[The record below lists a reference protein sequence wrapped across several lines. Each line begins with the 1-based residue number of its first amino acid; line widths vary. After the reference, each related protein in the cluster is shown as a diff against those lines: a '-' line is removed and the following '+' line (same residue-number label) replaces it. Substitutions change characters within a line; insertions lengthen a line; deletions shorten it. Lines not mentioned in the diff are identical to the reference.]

1 MAGMS
6 QSALMLFEIQPYL
19 QQVMAV
25 FITREGTTVAGEGL
39 PHIMVVPA
47 DDPRL

>member
-25 FITREGTTVAGEGL
+25 FITREGTTGPGEAL
-39 PHIMVVPA
+39 DTKHKTLDLKP
-47 DDPRL
+47 